1 MTSNQRPARRNG
13 QKLALSVILGVTL
26 IPLSAVGAV
35 LLTNHEPEVSA
46 TIDTEVAMTQVP
58 PTLAQIVYSDVEAT
72 PEDLAYAC
80 GEGGMDL
87 VEAETDG
94 TIDGLQQSAL
104 DALRGICQGQGM
116 PLPGKAAPPP
126 LVETRTVIV
135 GAASAPAGTNAPQTT
150 STTEREESEL
160 ENEEGEHEH
169 EHETEAIDD
178 EETSEASET
187 SADRYYAVHDQAV
200 VEIEYAIAMRGSN
213 EKINE
218 ALTKLGEAEQKAQRG
233 DFKEATTQAY
243 EAIGKAREAIGED
256 DD

>member
-35 LLTNHEPEVSA
+35 FLTNHEPEVSA
-46 TIDTEVAMTQVP
+46 TSDTEVGVTQVS

-104 DALRGICQGQGM
+104 DALRGICEGQGM

-135 GAASAPAGTNAPQTT
+135 GAVSAPTSTDAPQTT
-150 STTEREESEL
+150 STIEREESEF
-160 ENEEGEHEH
+160 ENEDEEH

-178 EETSEASET
+178 EETSKAPET
-187 SADRYYAVHDQAV
+187 SADRYYSVHDQAV
-200 VEIEYAIAMRGSN
+200 VEIEYAIAMGGSN

-218 ALTKLGEAEQKAQRG
+218 ALKKLGEAEQNAQRG

-256 DD
+256 DH